1 LTISFVHH
9 VLTGPAPKFPNSLD
23 RQQKAD
29 AMFWSALSREQNGAS
44 FTPVER
50 RLLFVLTL
58 MFAEQMVLR
67 F

>member
-1 LTISFVHH
+1 MISLFYHA
-9 VLTGPAPKFPNSLD
+9 LTGPAAKFPNALD
-23 RQQKAD
+23 RQQKAN
-29 AMFWSALSREQNGAS
+29 AMFWSVLRRAQNEAS

-50 RLLFVLTL
+50 RLLFVVTL